1 MSLLT
6 IFRKLKAMN
15 YYYNEAPLWWKILYD
30 DLGKWLLTEGKS
42 YPSQQATKK
51 IQTMKEH
58 IRKNP
63 LKNDVIHQWL
73 QRSHRR
79 LKQEPVIDLD
89 QKLWLLSQYQQDATI
104 RRNILDSIRPLVQA
118 LPVNDIRRLTFL
130 LEEQK

>member
-1 MSLLT
+1 MSLVT
-6 IFRKLKAMN
+6 VFTKLKAMS
-15 YYYNEAPLWWKILYD
+15 YYYNEAPLWWKTLYQ
-30 DLGKWLLTEGKS
+30 DLEKWLLSEGTS

-51 IQTMKEH
+51 IQTMKEQ

-63 LKNDVIHQWL
+63 IKSDVIHQWL
-73 QRSHRR
+73 QRSRRR

-104 RRNILDSIRPLVQA
+104 RRNILDSIRPLVQT

-130 LEEQK
+130 LEEQR